1 MKRWSFG
8 PRPTAALLG
17 AVVGVCGALFLLQP
31 RVVAPPTGSPSVP
44 GLPSGSVSA
53 GEVPLAVV
61 YVGAVLGTV
70 LAGFLFLVVVTKG
83 IALFFTRGG
92 PLVRVYRTVVPN
104 SPLVKMATGIMLL
117 MGVMLLGVAMLPGAI
132 GDLGE
137 SGAVSGADDIAGDT
151 SAGVFAGD
159 VTPTQ
164 AVAPGPNDT
173 DGDGLPDAW
182 ERAGETPAGAPLPG
196 ADPQHKDLYVLVGHD
211 EQSLGLSDSERQQL
225 RSVWAEMPVGNPDGS
240 TGIRLHL
247 TTESGTVSGA
257 TASANGTEHRRL
269 YSRDRLGPRRCTY
282 RYVALGTVSS
292 DRTAVRVDA
301 PGYAAVVD
309 GTVRSEY
316 TGSTSFR
323 VAGTTHAL
331 LHMVVGE
338 LPNGY
343 HTGEGWLTT
352 GSPTERLAPA
362 TADHLNA
369 TGFRGSAAY
378 SGC

>member
-1 MKRWSFG
+1 
-8 PRPTAALLG
+8 
-17 AVVGVCGALFLLQP
+17 
-31 RVVAPPTGSPSVP
+31 
-44 GLPSGSVSA
+44 
-53 GEVPLAVV
+53 
-61 YVGAVLGTV
+61 
-70 LAGFLFLVVVTKG
+70 
-83 IALFFTRGG
+83 
-92 PLVRVYRTVVPN
+92 
-104 SPLVKMATGIMLL
+104 MATGIMLL

-159 VTPTQ
+159 VAATQ

-196 ADPQHKDLYVLVGHD
+196 ADPQRKDLYVVVGHGD
-211 EQSLGLSDSERQQL
+211 GAQPLSDSERQQL
-225 RSVWAEMPVGNPDGS
+225 RSIWAEMPVGNPDGS
-240 TGIRLHL
+240 TGISLHL
-247 TTESGTVSGA
+247 TAEQGPISGA
-257 TASANGTEHRRL
+257 TASANGTEYRRL
-269 YSRDRLGPRRCTY
+269 YSRDRLGPRRCTS

-292 DRTAVRVDA
+292 DRTVVRADS

-309 GTVRSEY
+309 ADARSEY
-316 TGSTSFR
+316 TGSVSFR
-323 VAGTTHAL
+323 AAAITHAL
-331 LHMVVGE
+331 LHMVAGE

-343 HTGEGWLTT
+343 HTSEGWLTT

-369 TGFRGSAAY
+369 TGFRGSTAY
-378 SGC
+378 PGC